1 MDVVVLKVSYFLANV
16 FAFDRF
22 KRYFSEA
29 TYEKLFTKKVFLKSH
44 IKTIKTYCF
53 CSSMVK
59 IELRKLF
66 GDNRYEGI
74 QIYSIKDCRPAH
86 FQHVSMPLRRDLL
99 FLTLLKS
106 SHKKCHLQWSIHFII
121 YLIYHF
127 YVFVLYKKRCLYFT
141 FSFFQVNCSGLCS
154 NMKFSFHAM
163 ESMAIYH

>member
-106 SHKKCHLQWSIHFII
+106 SNKKCHVPMKHAFYYLPNLSFLCICVIQKEVLVFHF
-121 YLIYHF
+121 
-127 YVFVLYKKRCLYFT
+127 
-141 FSFFQVNCSGLCS
+141 
-154 NMKFSFHAM
+154 
-163 ESMAIYH
+163 